1 MFEFIK
7 NYSNT
12 PCKMKKEEREGGDMR
27 KHTVK
32 KSWCKSSRTQH
43 KKSNKLWKKK
53 IMKGKEEKK
62 SEGKQ

>member
-1 MFEFIK
+1 
-7 NYSNT
+7 
-12 PCKMKKEEREGGDMR
+12 MKKEEREGGDMR

-32 KSWCKSSRTQH
+32 KSWYKSSRTQH